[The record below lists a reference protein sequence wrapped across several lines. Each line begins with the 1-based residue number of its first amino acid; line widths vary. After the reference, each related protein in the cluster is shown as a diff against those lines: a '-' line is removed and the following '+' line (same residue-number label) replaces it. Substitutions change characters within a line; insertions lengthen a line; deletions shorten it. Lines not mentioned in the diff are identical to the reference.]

1 MSYILDALKK
11 AAEQR
16 GGSAAVLLRPAPT
29 LARAVGGR
37 RAPWI
42 VVGIFLLL
50 NAAGLAYLLRPAGPS
65 VAPATVAKDRQVSG
79 RPVKAIRDVGSTPAS
94 PPLRGVIEAKPPR
107 KTERLTTSLAKPAAQ
122 PAAPTPDAPTLA
134 VEPKPGLAAPIVP
147 PPAKSAE
154 TAKLRLEVLS
164 YSSVPAER
172 LVFINGRRYREG
184 DALESGAKIEEIR
197 EDGVV
202 LSDQGRRFT
211 LR

>member
-1 MSYILDALKK
+1 VSYILDALKK

-65 VAPATVAKDRQVSG
+65 VAPATVAKDRQVTG

-107 KTERLTTSLAKPAAQ
+107 KAERLTTSLAKPAAQ
-122 PAAPTPDAPTLA
+122 PAAPTPDTRAPA

-147 PPAKSAE
+147 PPASAE